1 MRTHKD
7 LEIWQKSIDII
18 KEMYAMTANFPKEE
32 MFGLTSQIRRAA
44 VSVPS
49 NIAEGAAR
57 QSTKENVQFLYV
69 ALGSL
74 SELETQLII
83 AAKLNYAVKSDIF
96 DDIEALRR
104 KMLNF
109 IKYKKNK

>member
-1 MRTHKD
+1 MKTHKD
-7 LEIWQKSIDII
+7 LEIWQKSIDLI
-18 KEMYAMTANFPKEE
+18 KDMYDMTANFPNEE

-44 VSVPS
+44 ISIPS

-57 QSTKENVQFLYV
+57 QSRKENIRFLYV

-83 AAKLNYAVKSDIF
+83 ADKLNYPVKQDNF
-96 DDIEALRR
+96 DDIETLRR

-109 IKYKKNK
+109 IKYQKSK

>member
-1 MRTHKD
+1 MKTHKD
-7 LEIWQKSIDII
+7 LEIWQKSIDLI
-18 KEMYAMTANFPKEE
+18 KDMYDMTANFPNEE

-44 VSVPS
+44 ISIPS

-57 QSTKENVQFLYV
+57 QSRKENIRFLYV

-83 AAKLNYAVKSDIF
+83 ADKLNYPVKQDNF

-109 IKYKKNK
+109 IKYQKSK